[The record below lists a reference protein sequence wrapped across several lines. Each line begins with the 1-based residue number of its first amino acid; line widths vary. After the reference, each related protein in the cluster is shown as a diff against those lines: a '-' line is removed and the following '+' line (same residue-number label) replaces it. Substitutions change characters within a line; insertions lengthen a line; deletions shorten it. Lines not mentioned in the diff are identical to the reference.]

1 MCIWARLKSC
11 VHVCGLLFGLPCLV
25 CPSAGVLQPLRQLLE
40 RAPVSTLPPHL
51 KLLLSRGV
59 VDDVNGRYTAL
70 AEELLTSVKKT
81 ESSLKRLKKSR
92 PGEAAAPGD
101 AAGGAA
107 AAMSDS
113 DKIGLQLFLDV
124 QEHGRQIAR
133 FGLVAEEL
141 GSFRQLLAT
150 VTPADK
156 QSEPGHQQ
164 LLQQP
169 GQADA

>member
-1 MCIWARLKSC
+1 MSC
-11 VHVCGLLFGLPCLV
+11 VCVLLFGIPCLV
-25 CPSAGVLQPLRQLLE
+25 CASAGVLQPLRQLLE

-101 AAGGAA
+101 AAGGGAA

-133 FGLVAEEL
+133 FGLVADEL
-141 GSFRQLLAT
+141 DSFRQLLAT

-156 QSEPGHQQ
+156 QSEPGQQQQ

>member
-1 MCIWARLKSC
+1 M
-11 VHVCGLLFGLPCLV
+11 
-25 CPSAGVLQPLRQLLE
+25 LQPLRQLLD
-40 RAPVSTLPPHL
+40 RAPVSTLPDHL

-59 VDDVNGRYTAL
+59 IDDVNQRYTAL

-81 ESSLKRLKKSR
+81 ESSLKRLKKTR
-92 PGEAAAPGD
+92 PGEAPGEAG
-101 AAGGAA
+101 AAG

-141 GSFRQLLAT
+141 DSFRQLMAT
-150 VTPADK
+150 VTPAEK
-156 QSEPGHQQ
+156 QQE
-164 LLQQP
+164 QP
-169 GQADA
+169 QEQPAGV